1 MARAM
6 KYSGIEWI
14 GEIPDTWAVIK
25 LKHIGSLNANG
36 VDKKIRDGEAKYKS
50 VHYMDVYKNSLKEIG
65 NNDYLIVSATDEK
78 AASCSLQKGD
88 VLFTNSSETPD
99 DMGHST
105 VIAEKMEDT
114 LFGYHLMRFRP
125 LINIELGFEKY
136 LFGSHYMRKWFEY
149 RSKGITRYGITYD
162 DFAELRTI
170 LPHFEEQQAIANYL
184 NYKCFHI
191 DSIIEKQKTVI
202 EKLKLYK
209 QSIITEVVTKGLD
222 PNVKMKPSGIEWI
235 GYIPEKW
242 IVCRI
247 KDVAELNP
255 RFSDSFYFNN
265 NDEVSFCPMECIGQG
280 NMTPTVSTIDR
291 VKNGYTFFTDG
302 DIVMAKVTPCFE
314 NGNIAIADGLT
325 NGIGFGSTELYVFRS
340 KRVNRLFLFYFLQN
354 TIFRERC
361 ISSMYGVG
369 GLKRVP
375 LEFINT
381 YHLALPPIK
390 EQRIIAEFL
399 KYRCSQIDA
408 TVSIKQNLI
417 DKLTDYKKSLIY
429 ECVTGKRE
437 VV

>member
-1 MARAM
+1 MARKM
-6 KYSGIEWI
+6 KDSGIEWL
-14 GEIPDTWAVIK
+14 GSIPADWYIVRLRYLCQVSTGNKDTINKDDDGQYPFYVRSPIVER
-25 LKHIGSLNANG
+25 INSYSY
-36 VDKKIRDGEAKYKS
+36 DGEAVLMAGDGVGAGKVFHYANGKFDYHQRVYNIHGFKGVKAKYL
-50 VHYMDVYKNSLKEIG
+50 YYYLMENFRKEIEQS
-65 NNDYLIVSATDEK
+65 NAK
-78 AASCSLQKGD
+78 
-88 VLFTNSSETPD
+88 
-99 DMGHST
+99 ST
-105 VIAEKMEDT
+105 VDSIRLPM
-114 LFGYHLMRFRP
+114 LL
-125 LINIELGFEKY
+125 
-136 LFGSHYMRKWFEY
+136 
-149 RSKGITRYGITYD
+149 
-162 DFAELRTI
+162 DFPI
-170 LPHFEEQQAIANYL
+170 SVGNQEEQQSIADYL
-184 NYKCFHI
+184 DRKCSLI
-191 DSIIEKQKTVI
+191 DSIMEKQKTVI

-209 QSIITEVVTKGLD
+209 QSIITEAVTKGLD

-235 GYIPEKW
+235 GHVPENW
-242 IVCRI
+242 VICRI

-255 RFSDSFYFNN
+255 KFSDSFSFNN

-280 NMTPTVSTIDR
+280 YMTPTISTIDR
-291 VKNGYTFFTDG
+291 VKNGYTFFADG

-340 KRVNRLFLFYFLQN
+340 KRVNRLLLFYFLQN

>member
-1 MARAM
+1 MARKM
-6 KYSGIEWI
+6 KDSGIEWI
-14 GEIPDTWAVIK
+14 GEIPEYWTISRYKAICKIESGYPFDS
-25 LKHIGSLNANG
+25 SLFSNFEG
-36 VDKKIRDGEAKYKS
+36 FPIIRIRDITSGIIETYYQGEFSENYVVTKGDLL
-50 VHYMDVYKNSLKEIG
+50 VGMDGDFNIRWWDNVDALLNQRCCRIIDKPGLHRRFLYYTLPFLLDIIHKLTYSTTVKHLSTNDILNSYLVYPSEDAQNSIV
-65 NNDYLIVSATDEK
+65 NYLDHK
-78 AASCSLQKGD
+78 CSL
-88 VLFTNSSETPD
+88 
-99 DMGHST
+99 
-105 VIAEKMEDT
+105 
-114 LFGYHLMRFRP
+114 
-125 LINIELGFEKY
+125 
-136 LFGSHYMRKWFEY
+136 
-149 RSKGITRYGITYD
+149 
-162 DFAELRTI
+162 
-170 LPHFEEQQAIANYL
+170 
-184 NYKCFHI
+184 I
-191 DSIIEKQKTVI
+191 DSIIEKQKVVI
-202 EKLKLYK
+202 EKLRLYK
-209 QSIITEVVTKGLD
+209 RSIITEAVTKGLD

-235 GYIPEKW
+235 GHVPENW
-242 IVCRI
+242 VICRI

-255 RFSDSFYFNN
+255 KFSDSFSFNN

-280 NMTPTVSTIDR
+280 YMTPTISTIDR
-291 VKNGYTFFTDG
+291 VKNGYTFFADG

>member
-1 MARAM
+1 MARKM
-6 KYSGIEWI
+6 KDSGIEWL
-14 GEIPDTWAVIK
+14 GSIPADWYIVRLRYLCQVSTGNKDTINKDDDGQYPFYVRSPIVER
-25 LKHIGSLNANG
+25 INSYSY
-36 VDKKIRDGEAKYKS
+36 DGEAVLMAGDGVGAGKVFHYANGKFDYHQRVYNIHGFKGVKAKYL
-50 VHYMDVYKNSLKEIG
+50 YYYLMENFRKEIEQS
-65 NNDYLIVSATDEK
+65 NAK
-78 AASCSLQKGD
+78 
-88 VLFTNSSETPD
+88 
-99 DMGHST
+99 ST
-105 VIAEKMEDT
+105 VDSIRLPM
-114 LFGYHLMRFRP
+114 LL
-125 LINIELGFEKY
+125 
-136 LFGSHYMRKWFEY
+136 
-149 RSKGITRYGITYD
+149 
-162 DFAELRTI
+162 DFPI
-170 LPHFEEQQAIANYL
+170 SVGNQEEQQSIADYL
-184 NYKCFHI
+184 DRKCSLI
-191 DSIIEKQKTVI
+191 DSIMEKQKTVI

-209 QSIITEVVTKGLD
+209 QSIITEAVTKGLD

-235 GYIPEKW
+235 GHVPENW
-242 IVCRI
+242 VICRI

-255 RFSDSFYFNN
+255 KFSDSFSFNN

-280 NMTPTVSTIDR
+280 YMTPTISTIDR
-291 VKNGYTFFTDG
+291 VKNGYTFFADG
-302 DIVMAKVTPCFE
+302 DIVMAKVTPC
-314 NGNIAIADGLT
+314 LT

-340 KRVNRLFLFYFLQN
+340 KRVNRLLLFYFLQN

>member
-1 MARAM
+1 MARKM
-6 KYSGIEWI
+6 KDSGIEWL
-14 GEIPDTWAVIK
+14 GSIPADWYIVRLRYLCQVSTGNKDTINKDDDGQYPFYVRSPIVER
-25 LKHIGSLNANG
+25 INSYSY
-36 VDKKIRDGEAKYKS
+36 DGEAVLMAGDGVGAGKVFHYANGKFDYHQRVYNIHGFKGVKAKYL
-50 VHYMDVYKNSLKEIG
+50 YYYLMENFRKEIEQS
-65 NNDYLIVSATDEK
+65 NAK
-78 AASCSLQKGD
+78 
-88 VLFTNSSETPD
+88 
-99 DMGHST
+99 ST
-105 VIAEKMEDT
+105 VDSIRLPM
-114 LFGYHLMRFRP
+114 LL
-125 LINIELGFEKY
+125 
-136 LFGSHYMRKWFEY
+136 
-149 RSKGITRYGITYD
+149 
-162 DFAELRTI
+162 DFPI
-170 LPHFEEQQAIANYL
+170 SVGNQEEQQSIADYL
-184 NYKCFHI
+184 DRKCSLI
-191 DSIIEKQKTVI
+191 DSIMEKQKTVI

-209 QSIITEVVTKGLD
+209 QSIITEAVTKGLD

-235 GYIPEKW
+235 GHVPENW
-242 IVCRI
+242 VICRI

-255 RFSDSFYFNN
+255 KFSDSFSFNN

-280 NMTPTVSTIDR
+280 YMTPTISTIDR
-291 VKNGYTFFTDG
+291 VKNGYTFFADG

-390 EQRIIAEFL
+390 EQRTIAEFL